1 MSERLDKA
9 LVALGLATTRS
20 QAQQLIEEGHVYYR
34 GQKITKAAT
43 KVELSDLEVRKDII
57 YVGRGAHK
65 IEGAL
70 LEFQVEVAD
79 KIIADVGASTGG
91 FTDYVLKKGA
101 IKVYAIDVGHDQLA
115 KSLREDSRVIN
126 LEGVNI
132 RNSLELPEKVD
143 LAVVDLSFI
152 SLKLTLDSIIS
163 LVKDDGDIIVL
174 VKPQFEAGLE
184 RLGKNAIVK
193 DQKIREEILGELFAW
208 CLEKKYFIRNA
219 MRSPI
224 IGGSGNVEYFFHID
238 KKLSAH
244 AINSSKFI
252 DL

>member
-20 QAQQLIEEGHVYYR
+20 QAQQLIDEGHVFYR
-34 GQKITKAAT
+34 GQNMIKASA
-43 KVELSDLEVRKDII
+43 KVELSQLEVRKDVI

-70 LEFQVEVAD
+70 KEFQVEVEN

-101 IKVYAIDVGHDQLA
+101 TKVYAIDVGHDQLA
-115 KSLREDSRVIN
+115 KSLREDERVIN
-126 LEGVNI
+126 LEGVNV
-132 RNSLELPEKVD
+132 RNPVELSEKVD

-152 SLKLTLDSIIS
+152 SLKLTLDSILS
-163 LVKDDGDIIVL
+163 LVKDEGEVIAL

-193 DQKIREEILGELFAW
+193 DQKIREEILGELFTW

-238 KKLSAH
+238 KKLKAH
-244 AINSSKFI
+244 EIDTSKFI